1 MTRMEDFLSI
11 QNYKFIVEYISHK
24 VKSDHQI
31 EIDITKYDN
40 KIYYFMDK
48 LQVMSE
54 QNDKLNK
61 HKANMFV
68 ANKILNLAK
77 PEINKELQRQQTT
90 IQRGGER

>member
-1 MTRMEDFLSI
+1 
-11 QNYKFIVEYISHK
+11 
-24 VKSDHQI
+24 
-31 EIDITKYDN
+31 
-40 KIYYFMDK
+40 MDK